1 MDLGNLMSFSDHVIG
16 IENDFV
22 KDDSSDMPAGV
33 GECYSLPT
41 EYVKICLEGL
51 NVADDEYMELVQEYT
66 NAVDFT
72 KAGFPT
78 LTSEPALYIHTNSQE
93 GLVLHQSL
101 LVWSNGTALDR
112 YTNKIWIYAHGIN
125 AEYRIFYEDSSGDIQ
140 YAGNLTGGSR
150 ITTKFAHLNYGSLGS
165 SVNLN
170 FLGRRPSSSQ
180 SFFNITLT
188 SPLLDNITSIFST
201 SNGKVNALGAL
212 QSWEEPS
219 ELVWDDRV
227 NIGTKDEDHRT
238 RFGIVVKDPRSHG
251 ASDEVV
257 LGIPSAQVKARV
269 ALLTATGLV
278 RNDVP
283 LGSSLTA
290 GGFNPTYIA
299 TSLPGLQSAS
309 IVYNG
314 ITYPVHDELQL
325 TDGGPTIETSLT
337 SQDDDYASGVFLES
351 MRDRIK
357 YYYKFDS
364 PLYLTNATEQN
375 PVIIN
380 FLNDRVLIQRI
391 VSPTSFVI
399 GYCGDGTCNIGESRL
414 TCQQDCVSSGS
425 SPLRIK
431 TTAT

>member
-112 YTNKIWIYAHGIN
+112 YTNKIWIYAPGIN

-238 RFGIVVKDPRSHG
+238 RYGIIIRDPKTHG

-257 LGIPSAQVKARV
+257 LEIPNRQVKARV
-269 ALLTATGLV
+269 SIALTATS
-278 RNDVP
+278 P
-283 LGSSLTA
+283 
-290 GGFNPTYIA
+290 
-299 TSLPGLQSAS
+299 
-309 IVYNG
+309 
-314 ITYPVHDELQL
+314 
-325 TDGGPTIETSLT
+325 
-337 SQDDDYASGVFLES
+337 SQPAKTVTCTFG
-351 MRDRIK
+351 
-357 YYYKFDS
+357 
-364 PLYLTNATEQN
+364 NN
-375 PVIIN
+375 C
-380 FLNDRVLIQRI
+380 FLNQGDTAEISGNKIKLMDVGSTGDIILDVEQVGKSTQIVRANRTLNFDAVLKISNKETYYDFQGKSSATI
-391 VSPTSFVI
+391 VVTV
-399 GYCGDGTCNIGESRL
+399 L
-414 TCQQDCVSSGS
+414 
-425 SPLRIK
+425 
-431 TTAT
+431 